1 MTLVTSTSSFCGCS
15 LFWRKFEGANKNGT
29 SAGNLLKCAPW
40 QEYLTPPKVARRR
53 EREKRTIS
61 NMVAIYCAG
70 NHEATART
78 ETSHAGEALCP
89 ACKAIDDYCV
99 LRTERCRSMAHKTS
113 CEECGNHCYAPA
125 QREQIRAIMRYAGP
139 RMITRHPIA
148 AIRHLLKK

>member
-1 MTLVTSTSSFCGCS
+1 MLGASSAKV
-15 LFWRKFEGANKNGT
+15 RTMAR
-29 SAGNLLKCAPW
+29 
-40 QEYLTPPKVARRR
+40 TPDTPEVARRR

-78 ETSHAGEALCP
+78 ETSHAGEALCS

-125 QREQIRAIMRYAGP
+125 EREQIRAIMRYAGP
-139 RMITRHPIA
+139 RMILHHPVA
-148 AIRHLLKK
+148 AVRHLLKK

>member
-1 MTLVTSTSSFCGCS
+1 MARIPDT
-15 LFWRKFEGANKNGT
+15 
-29 SAGNLLKCAPW
+29 
-40 QEYLTPPKVARRR
+40 PKVARRR

-99 LRTERCRSMAHKTS
+99 LRTERCRPTKQAARNAATTATPPPSASRSAPS
-113 CEECGNHCYAPA
+113 CVTPV
-125 QREQIRAIMRYAGP
+125 RA
-139 RMITRHPIA
+139 
-148 AIRHLLKK
+148 